1 MAEIKTK
8 IESLLGDKAIVSYVE
23 TNGKTTINI
32 KPPPLTTNGC
42 TGYFLEYI
50 RGIGWNDISIPK
62 DITVELDGWLID
74 TDDEKVGSDFWCLKW
89 MNDNYTIVDK
99 CIRWRSYKDD

>member
-1 MAEIKTK
+1 MADITTK
-8 IESLLGDKAIVSYVE
+8 INDLLGDKANVSYVE
-23 TNGKTTINI
+23 TNGKTTIAI
-32 KPPPLTTNGC
+32 KPPSLTKGC

-50 RGIGWNDISIPK
+50 KSSEWNDISIPK

-74 TDDEKVGSDFWCLKW
+74 TDDEKVGSDLWCLKW

-99 CIRWRSYKDD
+99 CVRWRSYKDD